1 MSYFKNSKVWNSLMA
16 SPSELSASGGS
27 TVQSSKIQMKQI
39 KRIKSVSLEVST
51 LACLLAMSLP
61 AVADDKAS
69 QADDSS
75 TGKQAQSTKGQAD
88 SSGSGSGS
96 GSSSGSGAST
106 ASTPEINKAKAA
118 IHKAQT
124 NDHPAALNAQA
135 HKVTQNQKQDLH
147 KTLRK
152 AVEEQGT
159 TPKQQEDAARTA
171 SAVNKLPGEKID
183 PKDLEHPPIK
193 GFHPI
198 KKLFQPISDLE
209 KTTEKLNIEG
219 TKLEKPMAQLQDPM
233 LHLQKKM
240 VTVDKKVVQMHKT
253 LKSVSDE
260 VTGARSDL
268 SSIRQQMND
277 LKRPIVAL
285 QKPVTGVASPLEH
298 KQLKL
303 NMLLFFIFIFGLI
316 VAFGTP
322 FAAILVYRNRAKLFP
337 TAPAAKKAGAG
348 AAH

>member
-1 MSYFKNSKVWNSLMA
+1 MY
-16 SPSELSASGGS
+16 
-27 TVQSSKIQMKQI
+27 SSKIRMNQKN
-39 KRIKSVSLEVST
+39 RIKSVSLEVST

-61 AVADDKAS
+61 AIAQDKTS
-69 QADDSS
+69 QADNSS
-75 TGKQAQSTKGQAD
+75 NGKQTQSTKGQAD
-88 SSGSGSGS
+88 SS

-171 SAVNKLPGEKID
+171 SAVNQLPGEKID

-209 KTTEKLNIEG
+209 KTTEKLNVEG

-240 VTVDKKVVQMHKT
+240 VTVDHKVVQMHKT

-285 QKPVTGVASPLEH
+285 QKPVTGVAGPLEQI
-298 KQLKL
+298 QLKL
-303 NMLLFFIFIFGLI
+303 NMLLLFIFIFGLI

-322 FAAILVYRNRAKLFP
+322 FAAILVYRNRTKLFP
-337 TAPAAKKAGAG
+337 STPAKKAGAG